1 MKRTFAVATAA
12 LAIAL
17 AGCGGD
23 DEEKTSTG
31 TGVAQDTN
39 TGTTSEPAPSASGKA
54 TELKIAADPG
64 GDLAFDK
71 ASLTAKEGEVTIV
84 MDNPSSLPHG
94 VGIEGN
100 GVDVEGEVVDEGDQ
114 SKASASLKAG
124 TYEFYCP
131 VPGHTEGGMKGE
143 LTVE

>member
-1 MKRTFAVATAA
+1 MKRTLVTATAA
-12 LAIAL
+12 LMIAL

-23 DEEKTSTG
+23 DDESSSTG
-31 TGVAQDTN
+31 AAADTN
-39 TGTTSEPAPSASGKA
+39 TGTASEPAPTGGGKS
-54 TELKIAADPG
+54 TELRIAADPG

-71 ASLTAKEGEVTIV
+71 TSLTAKAGEVTIT
-84 MDNPSSLPHG
+84 MDNPSTLPHG

-100 GVDVEGEVVDEGDQ
+100 GVDVDGETVDKGGV
-114 SKASASLKAG
+114 STAKASLEAG

-131 VPGHTEGGMKGE
+131 VPGHREGGMKGE